1 MRPRLMFAGMCL
13 AVALVAHAGTATFV
27 DPLQAAAPIDAMTSD
42 SLNSSGQLSAIGKAG
57 TRLVAVGLRGLIVV
71 SDDQG
76 KHWRQVPVPVS
87 SDLLAVQFVSPSKG
101 WAVGQDGVVL
111 HSDDGGEHWLR
122 QFEGNAAHAVAV
134 AHFQAQIKAGEP
146 TAEQALSDVELNYAN
161 GPEQALLDLW
171 FEDEQHGFVV
181 GSFGTLFATDD
192 GGATW
197 QCWMDRV
204 EAPELLHLNA
214 IRGIGSTVYIA
225 SEQGFVFKLDRQQQ
239 RFMAHETGY
248 PGSFFSLAGFG
259 NTVVAFGLLG
269 NVWHSIDGGDSW
281 KKVETGT
288 QGSFTST
295 LALEDGRL
303 LAVTRSG
310 QLLVS
315 ADQGRHFS
323 AVAIPRPMLLTG
335 LTATGDT
342 ATLVGLGG
350 VQAAS
355 LAVAK

>member
-1 MRPRLMFAGMCL
+1 MA
-13 AVALVAHAGTATFV
+13 AALIAHAGTAVFI
-27 DPLQAAAPIDAMTSD
+27 DPLQAAAAPVN
-42 SLNSSGQLSAIGKAG
+42 SLESASSGQLSGIARAG
-57 TRLVAVGLRGLIVV
+57 TRLVAVGLRGLIML

-76 KHWRQVPVPVS
+76 TTWRQVEVPVS
-87 SDLLAVQFVSPSKG
+87 SDLLAVQFVGPAKG
-101 WAVGQDGVVL
+101 WVVGQDGVVL
-111 HSDDGGEHWLR
+111 HSDDGGEHWAR
-122 QFEGNAAHAVAV
+122 QFDGNAAHDLAV
-134 AHFQAQIKAGEP
+134 AHFQTKVQAGDP
-146 TAEQALSDVELNYAN
+146 TAEQSLSDVELNYGN

-192 GGATW
+192 GGTTW

-204 EAPELLHLNA
+204 ESPMLLHLNA

-239 RFMAHETGY
+239 RFLAHETGY

-269 NVWHSIDGGDSW
+269 NAWHSIDGGDSW

-303 LAVTRSG
+303 LALTRTG
-310 QLLVS
+310 QLLAS
-315 ADQGRHFS
+315 TDQGRS
-323 AVAIPRPMLLTG
+323 YAALAIPRPMLLTG
-335 LTATGDT
+335 LAVTGDT

-350 VQAAS
+350 VQTAS
-355 LAVAK
+355 LQVSKQ